1 MGSAQGDLLLFNR
14 SVLGRSSL
22 GADLPGAAAGGQVS
36 CSGWLLGLFL
46 LLAPL
51 ETDSYA
57 QKLEEKKKKK
67 LKSQLVIKSGGAYG
81 KRNQNRKG

>member
-1 MGSAQGDLLLFNR
+1 MGSALGDLLLFNR

-57 QKLEEKKKKK
+57 QKLEEKKKK

>member
-67 LKSQLVIKSGGAYG
+67 AEKPAGY
-81 KRNQNRKG
+81 

>member
-1 MGSAQGDLLLFNR
+1 MGSALGDLLLFNR

-36 CSGWLLGLFL
+36 CSGWLLGFFL

-57 QKLEEKKKKK
+57 QKLEEKKKK

-81 KRNQNRKG
+81 KRNKNRKG